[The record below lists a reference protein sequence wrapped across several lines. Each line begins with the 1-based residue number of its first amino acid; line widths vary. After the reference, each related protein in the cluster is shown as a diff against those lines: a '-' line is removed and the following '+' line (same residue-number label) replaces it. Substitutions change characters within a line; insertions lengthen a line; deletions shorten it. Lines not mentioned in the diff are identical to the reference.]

1 MREWERSTNEAREKE
16 DQMRVRP
23 EERHKVAKRA
33 RKAAEKQVV
42 AGMQPTGAR

>member
-1 MREWERSTNEAREKE
+1 MREWERSTNEAREKV

-23 EERHKVAKRA
+23 KELHKVARRA

-42 AGMQPTGAR
+42 ADMQPTRAS